1 MDNLNAKSVLL
12 DEIGTRSVV
21 IWGARM
27 TGIGFARFAK
37 ANAINVLGFI
47 DSDTALK
54 DKHVSG
60 LLVRGVDYLV
70 DLRNSGEDF
79 VVVLAVSLKED
90 EIKATCAQYGLSD
103 ADLILYSKYCR
114 IFYTIDVV
122 GTCNLKCSSCVHG
135 IPENSLPKGI
145 MSLSTFKD
153 VVDKIKNE
161 SPLLTHVC
169 LYNWGEPFLHPE
181 LSKIVD
187 HLHGNDIA
195 VALSTNL
202 SIRFE
207 DRIDSV
213 IKSSPDY
220 LKISLSGYYAKAYDK
235 THAGGDIN
243 LVKSN
248 LYRLRY
254 LIDRYHSATFVDVNY
269 HLYRDNNG
277 RNLSKMR
284 ELCDEL
290 GFALST
296 VHALVMPLER
306 ALAFCDGKPDLDTL
320 LLSQNLLVGID
331 EGIEAASAHKG
342 NGCPF
347 MDNQVNINFDLT
359 VPVCCTVADRKNTI
373 VESNFL
379 LSTPES
385 IKNNK
390 RKVDLCA
397 KCMAYGLPE
406 YNMGYNRSA
415 WDQIAS
421 GKSSLDR

>member
-1 MDNLNAKSVLL
+1 
-12 DEIGTRSVV
+12 
-21 IWGARM
+21 M

-37 ANAINVLGFI
+37 ANAIDVLGFI
-47 DSDTALK
+47 DSDIALMEK
-54 DKHVSG
+54 RVSG

-70 DLRNSGEDF
+70 DLKKSGKDF
-79 VVVLAVSLKED
+79 AIVLAVSLKED
-90 EIKATCAQYGLSD
+90 EIKANCAQYGLSD
-103 ADLILYSKYCR
+103 ADLILYSKYCKV
-114 IFYTIDVV
+114 FYTIDIV

-135 IPENSLPKGI
+135 VPDNNLPKGI
-145 MSLSTFKD
+145 MSLSTFKE
-153 VVDKIKNE
+153 VIHKIKNE

-181 LSKIVD
+181 LGKIVD
-187 HLHGNDIA
+187 HLHSNDIA

-207 DRIDSV
+207 DRIDSI

-220 LKISLSGYYAKAYDK
+220 LKVSLSGYYAKAYDK

-254 LIDRYHSATFVDVNY
+254 LIDRYQSNTLVDVNY

-277 RNLSKMR
+277 RNLDKMK

-306 ALAFCDGKPDLDTL
+306 VVAFCDGKPDLDTL
-320 LLSQNLLVGID
+320 LLSENLLVGID
-331 EGIEAASAHKG
+331 EGIEAAAAYKG

-359 VPVCCTVADRKNTI
+359 VPVCCTVADRKDTI

-379 LSTPES
+379 LSTSES
-385 IKNNK
+385 IRNNK
-390 RKVDLCA
+390 SKVDLCT
-397 KCMAYGLPE
+397 KCMNYGLPE
-406 YNMGYNRSA
+406 YNMGYNRKG

-421 GKSSLDR
+421 KKASLDT